1 MLMPSSDAPDAQPIP
16 TGVPG
21 FDGILSGG
29 YAARRAHLVEGRPG
43 SGKTTLG
50 LQFLIDGVAQ
60 GETCLY
66 ITLSES
72 RRELLSVAGRHGW
85 SLDGIEIYE
94 LVPPELSLDLK
105 QQQSLV
111 HSSDLELGETV
122 RMALGEM
129 ERVKPTR
136 VVFDSLSEIRLLSQG
151 SLRYRRQ
158 VLALKSY
165 FLLND
170 ITVLMLDDLS
180 AEHDD
185 LNLHSI
191 SHAVIR
197 LEQVTPPYG
206 AVRRRIHVI
215 KMRGTEY
222 QGGYHDFVIRKG
234 GIRVHPRLVASEHHR
249 SFVID
254 SVASGV
260 PELDRVLG
268 GGLDRGTASLV
279 IGPSGAGKSTLAV
292 SYLVA
297 ALKRGERGL
306 IISFDETRNILLQR
320 AQSVGMPLG
329 AFVEAGMLQIEQ
341 IDPADVSPGDFSGRI
356 RDAVERDGTRI
367 VIIDSLTGYLSAMS
381 GQPYLVMQMHELVTY
396 LNQQGVVTILILAQH
411 GMVGK
416 MESPVDLTYVS
427 DTVIML
433 RFFEAAGRVR
443 RALSVLKKRTG
454 AHEDTIREFKIDAG
468 GLRVGEPLERFRGVL
483 TGVPTYDGDRDH
495 LLAERI
501 RTDGTI
507 VSEPGRDA
515 AS

>member
-1 MLMPSSDAPDAQPIP
+1 MSASPAPDAQPIP

-21 FDGILSGG
+21 LDAILSGG
-29 YAARRAHLVEGRPG
+29 YAAQRAHLVEGRPG
-43 SGKTTLG
+43 GGKTTLG
-50 LQFLIDGVAQ
+50 LQFLLDGAAR

-72 RRELLSVAGRHGW
+72 RRELMSVCERHGW
-85 SLDGIEIYE
+85 SLEGIEIYE
-94 LVPPELSLDLK
+94 LVPPELSLDSKL
-105 QQQSLV
+105 QQSLV

-122 RMALGEM
+122 RMALSEM
-129 ERVKPTR
+129 ERVKPSR

-170 ITVLMLDDLS
+170 ITALMLDDLS

-197 LEQVTPPYG
+197 LDQITPAYG
-206 AVRRRIHVI
+206 APRRRVHVI

-234 GIRVHPRLVASEHHR
+234 GILVHPRLIASDHPS
-249 SFVID
+249 SFETGTVE
-254 SVASGV
+254 SGV
-260 PELDRVLG
+260 AELDRVLG
-268 GGLDRGTASLV
+268 GGLDRGTTSLIV
-279 IGPSGAGKSTLAV
+279 GPSGAGKSTLAM

-297 ALKRGERGL
+297 ALDRGERGL
-306 IISFDETRNILLQR
+306 IISFDETRGILLQR
-320 AQSVGMPLG
+320 AQSVGMPL
-329 AFVEAGMLQIEQ
+329 ADFIEAGSLQIEQ
-341 IDPADVSPGDFSGRI
+341 IDPADVSPGDFAGRI
-356 RDAVERDGTRI
+356 RDAVEQDGARI
-367 VIIDSLTGYLSAMS
+367 VIIDSLTGYMTAMA

-427 DTVIML
+427 DTVVML
-433 RFFEAAGRVR
+433 RFFEAGGRVR

-454 AHEDTIREFKIDAG
+454 PHEDTIREFKIDAG
-468 GLRVGEPLERFRGVL
+468 GLRVGEPLRKFRGVL
-483 TGVPTYDGDRDH
+483 TGVPTYDGSGDT
-495 LLAERI
+495 LLVERI
-501 RTDGTI
+501 GANGEALD
-507 VSEPGRDA
+507 EPGRDA

>member
-1 MLMPSSDAPDAQPIP
+1 MSASPAPDAQPIP

-21 FDGILSGG
+21 LDVILAGG
-29 YAARRAHLVEGRPG
+29 YAAQRAHLIEGRPG
-43 SGKTTLG
+43 GGKTTLG
-50 LQFLIDGVAQ
+50 LQFLLDGAAR

-72 RRELLSVAGRHGW
+72 RRELMSVSERHGW
-85 SLDGIEIYE
+85 SLEGIEIYE
-94 LVPPELSLDLK
+94 LVPPELSLDSKL
-105 QQQSLV
+105 QQSLV

-122 RMALGEM
+122 RMALSEM
-129 ERVKPTR
+129 ERVKPRR

-170 ITVLMLDDLS
+170 ITALMLDDLS

-197 LEQVTPPYG
+197 LEQLTPAYG
-206 AVRRRIHVI
+206 APRRRVHVI

-222 QGGYHDFVIRKG
+222 QGGYHDFAIRKG
-234 GIRVHPRLVASEHHR
+234 GILVHPRLIASDHPS
-249 SFVID
+249 SFEAG
-254 SVASGV
+254 SVESGV
-260 PELDRVLG
+260 AELDRVLG
-268 GGLDRGTASLV
+268 GGLDRGTTSLIV
-279 IGPSGAGKSTLAV
+279 GPSGAGKSTLAM

-297 ALKRGERGL
+297 ALRRGERGL
-306 IISFDETRNILLQR
+306 IISFDETRGILLRR
-320 AQSVGMPLG
+320 ARSVGMPL
-329 AFVEAGMLQIEQ
+329 ADFIEAGSLQIEQ
-341 IDPADVSPGDFSGRI
+341 IDPADVSPGDFAGRI
-356 RDAVERDGTRI
+356 RDAVEHDAARI
-367 VIIDSLTGYLSAMS
+367 VIIDSLTGYMTAMA
-381 GQPYLVMQMHELVTY
+381 GQPFLVMQMHELVTY

-427 DTVIML
+427 DTVVML

-454 AHEDTIREFKIDAG
+454 PHEDTIREFKIDAN
-468 GLRVGEPLERFRGVL
+468 GLRVGEPLRKFRGVL
-483 TGVPTYDGDRDH
+483 TGVPTYDGNGDN
-495 LLAERI
+495 LLVERVGA
-501 RTDGTI
+501 DGE
-507 VSEPGRDA
+507 SLDEPGRDA